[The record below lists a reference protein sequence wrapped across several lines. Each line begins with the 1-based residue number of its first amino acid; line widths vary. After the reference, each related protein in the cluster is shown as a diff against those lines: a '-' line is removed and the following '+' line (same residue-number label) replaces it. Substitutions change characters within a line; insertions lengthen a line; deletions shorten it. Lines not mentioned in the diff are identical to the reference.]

1 MIFSLLIACNDTPKQ
16 KPDTEVQDIPSVIMP
31 DTETDP
37 LEAEWTGSEIEAL
50 FESHSANGIP
60 SATPFMESYFDL
72 LALGDGTC
80 PGSNTRLSP
89 DNVEGCVASTGYA
102 YYGLSVY
109 ETIFDEMD
117 EPNENLEPVDG
128 WIIIGD
134 FEVLTPTLASFQ
146 AGGHI
151 TEFLWQ
157 DRLGR
162 RILDGEIQGSW
173 RWDDGVHDWQI
184 HGISGLF
191 TYEVFEDAINVEIV
205 LNGALQWNGQ
215 SMAFRDVFLLE
226 DKPGF
231 IGRVQ
236 IRDPSGLWHNLD
248 SDSLDSPCASHTY
261 ADTQLESPVCLNW
274 NHYVTHFKTLMD
286 GG

>member
-1 MIFSLLIACNDTPKQ
+1 MMFAWLVACDDTPKRSTNPEV
-16 KPDTEVQDIPSVIMP
+16 PDLPSVVMP
-31 DTETDP
+31 DTETGV
-37 LEAEWTGSEIEAL
+37 LSAEWTGEDLEAV

-60 SATPFMESYFDL
+60 SATPFMESYFAL
-72 LALGDGTC
+72 LAEGDENC
-80 PGSNTRLSP
+80 PGSPTRLSP

-117 EPNENLEPVDG
+117 EPNENLEPVEG

-134 FEVLTPTLASFQ
+134 FEVLTPTQASFQ
-146 AGGHI
+146 AGGHV

-162 RILDGEIQGSW
+162 DILDGEIQGSW
-173 RWDDGVHDWQI
+173 RWEDGTHDWQA

-191 TYEVFEDAINVEIV
+191 TYEVFQEKPNVEID

-215 SMAFRDVFLLE
+215 SIAFRDVFLLE
-226 DKPGF
+226 NTPGF
-231 IGRVQ
+231 IGTVQ
-236 IRDPSGLWHNLD
+236 IRDPSGLWHDLE
-248 SDSLDSPCASHTY
+248 SESLESACASHTY
-261 ADTQLESPVCLNW
+261 ANVLQETPVCLNW
-274 NHYVTHFKTLMD
+274 EHYVTHFKSLI
-286 GG
+286 GGR